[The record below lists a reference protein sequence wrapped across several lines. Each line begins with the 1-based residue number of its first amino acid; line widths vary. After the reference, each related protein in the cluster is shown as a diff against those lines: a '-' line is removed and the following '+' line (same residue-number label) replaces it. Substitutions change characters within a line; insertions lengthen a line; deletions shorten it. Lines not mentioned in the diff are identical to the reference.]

1 MATDFEKYP
10 KYHLDTHG
18 RIVQQ
23 ILDNA
28 ETVFGMAPEGEEV
41 PTIQSTVGGGQHIVN
56 ERNRRA
62 IFGDDF
68 TLDNMGGIVIR
79 SAGNDD
85 IKAAVANYATED
97 DILDIFASS
106 TSASL
111 IPANT
116 PKILITGSQ
125 ISISLDGS
133 DDAYQN
139 IEELTD
145 TKLYYQVTNIS
156 SGDSTYTAVKMASEL
171 MSFAP
176 SSCGVTKVG
185 IIIPGDQVTTA
196 DSEPV
201 YIYFIHPGL
210 PEYTSSVANEYTFP
224 NTEPSILK
232 STNCF
237 NSSIKYKTTTYNYD
251 DGDLAEYDEIELS
264 ADNLDITLIE
274 GQSIEIYYDVTFKEG
289 VAEPTY
295 DKATTII
302 CQPKLQLANYRKL
315 TRPVICVSDSLKF
328 LTFTH
333 GALVPDLG
341 VAAVG
346 KSYVYSIQRT
356 TDSTWSADY
365 YIITDDEISPL
376 IINNSVVIPNDFTG
390 GPLVTGDLIRVKSV
404 ATNYYY
410 DSDYTYFVIPTAD
423 APGSGSYDGLEI
435 DNAASGIVSAEL
447 YTITDSDW
455 GI

>member
-56 ERNRRA
+56 KNNRRA

-106 TSASL
+106 TSADL
-111 IPANT
+111 TPANT
-116 PKILITGSQ
+116 PKIRITGSQ

-133 DDAYQN
+133 GNVYQN
-139 IEELTD
+139 IENLTD

-156 SGDSTYTAVKMASEL
+156 SSNSTSTAVKMASEL

-185 IIIPGDQVTTA
+185 IIIPGDLVTTA

-210 PEYTSSVANEYTFP
+210 PEYTSSAANQYTFP

-232 STNCF
+232 GTNCF
-237 NSSIKYKTTTYNYD
+237 NSSIKYKITTYNY
-251 DGDLAEYDEIELS
+251 GNGELNDEDVVELS
-264 ADNLDITLIE
+264 ADSLDRTLIE
-274 GQSIEIYYDVTFKEG
+274 GQSIEVYYDVTFKE

-295 DKATTII
+295 DKAMTII

-315 TRPVICVSDSLKF
+315 TRPAIDVSDSLKF
-328 LTFTH
+328 LTFAH
-333 GALVPDLG
+333 GALEQDLE
-341 VAAVG
+341 VAPVN
-346 KSYVYSIQRT
+346 KSYIYSIQRT
-356 TDSTWSADY
+356 TESTWSADC
-365 YIITDDEISPL
+365 YITTNDKIPSF
-376 IINNSVVIPNDFTG
+376 IINTPVIIPNNFTG
-390 GPLVTGDLIRVKSV
+390 GPLVAGDLIRVKSV
-404 ATNYYY
+404 TTNYYY
-410 DSDYTYFVIPTAD
+410 DSDYTYFVVPPATT
-423 APGSGSYDGLEI
+423 PGPGIYDGLVI

>member
-28 ETVFGMAPEGEEV
+28 ETVFGMAPEGEDV

-79 SAGNDD
+79 SAGNDN

-106 TSASL
+106 TSADL

-133 DDAYQN
+133 DGAYQN

-145 TKLYYQVTNIS
+145 TKLYYQVTNLS

-176 SSCGVTKVG
+176 NSCGVTKVG

-196 DSEPV
+196 DSEPA

-210 PEYTSSVANEYTFP
+210 PEYTNTANQYVFP
-224 NTEPSILK
+224 NTEPSILG
-232 STNCF
+232 SINCF
-237 NSSIKYKTTTYNYD
+237 NSSIKYKEATYNYTN
-251 DGDLAEYDEIELS
+251 GDFKEEDVEELS
-264 ADNLDITLIE
+264 ADSLDITLTE
-274 GQSIEIYYDVTFKEG
+274 GKSIEIYYDVTFKEE

-295 DKATTII
+295 DKAMTII

-315 TRPVICVSDSLKF
+315 TRPAISASNSLQF
-328 LTFTH
+328 LTFAH
-333 GALVPDLG
+333 GALVEDLG
-341 VAAVG
+341 VAAVA

-356 TDSTWSADY
+356 TESAWSADC
-365 YIITDDEISPL
+365 YITTNEEPPQR
-376 IINNSVVIPNDFTG
+376 IINTPVVIANEFTG
-390 GPLVTGDLIRVKSV
+390 GRLVTGDLIRVKSV
-404 ATNYYY
+404 AANYYY
-410 DSDYTYFVIPTAD
+410 DSDYTYFVIPTATT
-423 APGSGSYDGLEI
+423 PGSGIYDGLVI
-435 DNAASGIVSAEL
+435 DNATNGIVSAEP
-447 YTITDSDW
+447 YTTTDSN
-455 GI
+455 